1 MSFAST
7 PQTQRV
13 PTKWVAPL
21 LLVPFAASGLVDL
34 PRLLHI
40 GPISLLGA
48 VSVGEVATAGVA
60 LVMLGGLSRRVFS
73 LVFAWTCLLLWLTVR
88 SLFDWPD
95 QNGFQNAFVYVLFG
109 ANALVAGTF
118 AAAAPGAVMRVFQR
132 GVLILDVLALT
143 LTAANFALFG
153 LPTESGADLT
163 WLVGPRAVA
172 LLAITPT
179 GWHLARWAHGKPG
192 SGVRAVLWIVT
203 VMASL
208 SRTATAVVLVAAALS
223 FFAQAWTMP
232 GRLVRQLPFVG
243 LGAGAM
249 VVLVLIYQTQ
259 FHARFLEGYNTV
271 AVAGVEISTSGRDNI
286 WPVVIASA
294 LTHPIIGG
302 GLGSSQAAL
311 AEFDRENVGH
321 PHNDYLRIW
330 HDGGVIGLLFL
341 LLAFGRWLTVLSRQ
355 WFQAVRLTRPFQE
368 VHLAALLTL
377 IGILLAALTD
387 NGFVY
392 AYLMG
397 PAGLLAGA
405 AFGIGVAQE
414 SYAEASA
421 VPAAAE
427 FGASHEVFA

>member
-1 MSFAST
+1 MSSAK
-7 PQTQRV
+7 PQRV
-13 PTKWVAPL
+13 HRLRTQWVAPL
-21 LLVPFAASGLVDL
+21 LLVSFAASGLVDL
-34 PRLLHI
+34 PRLLHV

-60 LVMLGGLSRRVFS
+60 LVVLGGVSRRTFS

-118 AAAAPGAVMRVFQR
+118 AAAAPGAAMRVLER
-132 GVLILDVLALT
+132 GFLILDVLALT
-143 LTAANFALFG
+143 LTAVNFAAFG

-172 LLAITPT
+172 LLAITPV

-192 SGVRAVLWIVT
+192 SGTRSVLWIVT

-208 SRTATAVVLVAAALS
+208 SRTATAVALVAAGLS
-223 FFAQAWTMP
+223 FLAQAWTMP
-232 GRLVRQLPFVG
+232 RRLVRQLPFVG

-294 LTHPIIGG
+294 LKHPIVGG

-311 AEFDRENVGH
+311 VEFDRENVGH

-341 LLAFGRWLTVLSRQ
+341 LLAFGRWLTVLGGQ
-355 WFQAVRLTRPFQE
+355 WTRAVRCNRAHQE
-368 VHLAALLTL
+368 VHLAAFLTL
-377 IGILLAALTD
+377 TGILLAALTD

-405 AFGIGVAQE
+405 AFGVGAAQE
-414 SYAEASA
+414 PRLSRTAARVSAERAASREA
-421 VPAAAE
+421 
-427 FGASHEVFA
+427 FA